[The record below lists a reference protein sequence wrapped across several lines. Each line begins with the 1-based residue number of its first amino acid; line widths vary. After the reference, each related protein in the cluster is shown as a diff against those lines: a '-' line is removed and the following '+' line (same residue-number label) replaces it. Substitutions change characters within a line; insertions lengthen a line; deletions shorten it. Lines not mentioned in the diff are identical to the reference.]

1 MNKRQAKKVICPHGY
16 YKYEKQFMKNHII
29 LYITVP
35 RIRQRDKWRHKTITS
50 DLKNGDKL

>member
-1 MNKRQAKKVICPHGY
+1 MNKRQTKKVICPHGY
-16 YKYEKQFMKNHII
+16 YKHEKQFMKSHII

-50 DLKNGDKL
+50 ELKKLK